1 MKHLLTI
8 LSGLLVAL
16 LFARCADD
24 DNLSGGID
32 GLPERGIVIR
42 LSTGEL
48 DTRTQ
53 LTSTGDYHHV
63 EEVWAVLYKWN
74 GNESADP
81 NDPNN
86 HGNYY
91 FESATRLNLEDG
103 SPWNPYDERN
113 NRHILVFVIF

>member
-63 EEVWAVLYKWN
+63 EEVWAVLYN
-74 GNESADP
+74 
-81 NDPNN
+81 
-86 HGNYY
+86 
-91 FESATRLNLEDG
+91 
-103 SPWNPYDERN
+103 
-113 NRHILVFVIF
+113 V